1 MDSDDI
7 HLLLRMHD
15 GDGAAADLVWRR
27 HAPSLRAYARS
38 IVREDSAAED
48 VVQRVF
54 CRVLELPKARLRA
67 IDAARPWL
75 AAAVRNEAIRHL
87 RGEGRERRRR
97 DNAAK
102 AGALRSVPQPAE
114 AHWRT
119 PDSIE
124 AALESLPRRS
134 REALVLRHIAGLNF
148 DQMAAALG
156 LPRST
161 VASRYTAAVALIR
174 AAMTPR
180 PLGTPRK
187 SPEEVRH
194 AC

>member
-1 MDSDDI
+1 MESDDT

-15 GDGAAADLVWRR
+15 GDGAAADLIWRR

-38 IVREDSAAED
+38 IVREESAAED

-67 IDAARPWL
+67 IDVARPWL

-97 DNAAK
+97 NNAAA
-102 AGALRSVPQPAE
+102 AGALKRSAGPGIAPAG
-114 AHWRT
+114 AHE
-119 PDSIE
+119 SVE
-124 AALESLPRRS
+124 AALDSLPRRS
-134 REALVLRHIAGLNF
+134 REAIVLRHIAGLNF

-161 VASRYTAAVALIR
+161 VASRYSAALALLK

-180 PLGTPRK
+180 PLHAPRNV
-187 SPEEVRH
+187 SEEVRH